1 MTTLTA
7 ALDPSASAA
16 ARAADLEAALA
27 RPDRVVALEQLLPDL
42 LRVGNDALLE
52 QLARGL
58 AQDAGTPGGRRVLE
72 TVARSCAAAR
82 PAALA
87 ALRGAKAPAPA
98 PVPVARTTARLAPAP
113 AAPASPAPAA
123 TPTPL
128 PALAPA
134 DDWAAPFEAA
144 LASPSHEALQAAAL
158 ALLELGSQRPPAA
171 TPAATKALAGRFAVA
186 ALDHD
191 GAAQQGLSR
200 LARGLKALG

>member
-16 ARAADLEAALA
+16 ARAADLVAALA
-27 RPDRVVALEQLLPDL
+27 HPDRVVALEQVLPDL

-58 AQDAGTPGGRRVLE
+58 AQDAGTPGGRRILE

-87 ALRGAKAPAPA
+87 ALRGATTPAPA
-98 PVPVARTTARLAPAP
+98 PVPVARTTARLAPTPAP
-113 AAPASPAPAA
+113 GAPPAPIAAP
-123 TPTPL
+123 
-128 PALAPA
+128 APA
-134 DDWAAPFEAA
+134 DDWTAPFEAA
-144 LASPSHEALQAAAL
+144 LASPTHEALQAAAL
-158 ALLELGSQRPPAA
+158 ALLELGSERPPAF
-171 TPAATKALAGRFAVA
+171 TPAAAKALAGRFAVA
-186 ALDHD
+186 ALDHE
-191 GAAQQGLSR
+191 GTEQQALSR